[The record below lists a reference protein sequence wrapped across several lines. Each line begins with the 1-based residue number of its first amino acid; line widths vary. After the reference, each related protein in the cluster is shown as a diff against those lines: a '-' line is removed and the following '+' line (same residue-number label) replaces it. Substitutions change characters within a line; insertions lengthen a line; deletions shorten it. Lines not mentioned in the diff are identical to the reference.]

1 MDIAVMPYA
10 FQRES
15 NMTKNTAILG
25 RSFRPG
31 SAGFSVAELV
41 VLIAV
46 IGVLSAIGFPLYLS
60 YARAQETD
68 SAARVIVVAL
78 NQARQLAVTRGVSFS
93 AESQTNP
100 NNRMRFCSGLVVPCP
115 GGNVFTGPETDG
127 NGWRRLENGS
137 RITLGPTI
145 TFSSLGAATAAGVL
159 RVQNSSATGSLD
171 VCVSPSGRIKVQA
184 VGAACP

>member
-15 NMTKNTAILG
+15 NMTKNTAIL
-25 RSFRPG
+25 RPSFRPG
-31 SAGFSVAELV
+31 SAGFSVVELV
-41 VLIAV
+41 VLVAV

-78 NQARQLAVTRGVSFS
+78 NQARQLAITRGVSFS

-100 NNRMRFCSGLVVPCP
+100 NNRMRFCSGTVVPCP
-115 GGNVFTGPETDG
+115 GGNVYTGAETDG
-127 NGWRRLENGS
+127 NGWRTLENGS
-137 RITLGPTI
+137 RITLGPAI
-145 TFSSLGAATAAGVL
+145 TFSSLGAATTAGRL
-159 RVQNSSATGSLD
+159 RVQNSSATGQLD
-171 VCVSPSGRIKVQA
+171 VCVSPSGRIRVLA

>member
-15 NMTKNTAILG
+15 NMTKITAILG
-25 RSFRPG
+25 RSFRPS

-41 VLIAV
+41 VLVAV
-46 IGVLSAIGFPLYLS
+46 ISVLSAISFPLYLS
-60 YARAQETD
+60 YSRAQETD
-68 SAARVIVVAL
+68 GAARVIVVAL

-115 GGNVFTGPETDG
+115 GGNVYTGAETDG